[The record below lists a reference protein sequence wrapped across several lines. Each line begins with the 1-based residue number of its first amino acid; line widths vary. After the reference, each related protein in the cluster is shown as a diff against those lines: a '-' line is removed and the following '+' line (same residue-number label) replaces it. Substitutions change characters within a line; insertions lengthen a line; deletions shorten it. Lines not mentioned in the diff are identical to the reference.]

1 MNQNELINNVPQTK
15 LYSALFEAYTS
26 MKVARE
32 GVNVIDDIT
41 KIDVQV
47 MMQYISRDVIEVMDQ
62 LHELLVMLVDMM
74 KMLEMDD
81 SMNYEFYN
89 LPESLTRPISDIR
102 SSDIN
107 KFIQISGKIIA
118 KGSVISRCNQV
129 DYKCPTCHKVTSII
143 PDTFSFEDVKDKLKC
158 LSCGDMGSI
167 EKLNMED
174 IVFIK
179 LEENSED
186 MKTDNPE
193 NVVVAL
199 RGHHTNIHHLSKLK
213 MGVKVNL
220 TGILKLR
227 KLEKNKAGD
236 RVLNLNSIEYI
247 NDNQSLHFTEEDR
260 ELVSKLK
267 EDPDRI
273 HKLTAMID
281 EDILGYHDIKESL
294 LYYLVGAVQTRKFT
308 KMINVLLIGE
318 PGTAKS
324 QLSKSL
330 EKISHKIRYAS
341 GKNTSGVGLT
351 AGVIKDEALG
361 GYSIK
366 MGAIP
371 MCNEGHVIADELDKL
386 TDEDRSSLLETM
398 SLGQVTVSKIVQGTF
413 VANTA
418 ILGIANPKKIQFNQK
433 DSIYDQIGF
442 TQDMFSRFEF
452 IWIIRNEVD
461 EVKDS
466 AIAAILTST
475 LFNDFDEKHLN
486 NQAFLKKYVKYVRD
500 NFNPRFDQSNYKSIA
515 AMKIINDFYVQR
527 RLKDANITPRLV
539 NSISKVAC
547 AHAKLRQ
554 SNVIEEQDALKAT
567 EILAASLEGLL

>member
-1 MNQNELINNVPQTK
+1 MNKNELINVTEETK
-15 LYSALFEAYTS
+15 LYSVIYDAYKI
-26 MKVARE
+26 MLANKD
-32 GVNVIDDIT
+32 GVKIDADVT

-47 MMQYISRDVIEVMDQ
+47 LITYIESKIIEINEK
-62 LHELLVMLVDMM
+62 LHEILVHMPDLMR
-74 KMLEMDD
+74 MLENDD
-81 SMNYEFYN
+81 TRYYEFYN
-89 LPESLTRPISDIR
+89 LPDCLVRPISDIR
-102 SSDIN
+102 STDIN
-107 KFIQISGKIIA
+107 RFVQINGKIIA
-118 KGSVISRCNQV
+118 KGGVLSRPV
-129 DYKCPTCHKVTSII
+129 KIVYKCNSCFKEIQLLPE
-143 PDTFSFEDVKDKLKC
+143 PFTFDDPKDKIKCTNCGTQSDLKEII
-158 LSCGDMGSI
+158 L
-167 EKLNMED
+167 ED
-174 IVFIK
+174 LVFVK

-186 MKTDNPE
+186 MKTDTPE
-193 NVVVAL
+193 TLVIAL
-199 RGHHTNIHHLSKLK
+199 RGHHTNINHLSKLK

-220 TGILKLR
+220 TGTLKLR
-227 KLEKNKAGD
+227 KQAKDKPGD
-236 RVLNLNSIEYI
+236 RVLNLNSIEYV
-247 NDNQSLHFTEEDR
+247 NDNQSLELTYDDKLLIEDIKKD
-260 ELVSKLK
+260 SN
-267 EDPDRI
+267 RI
-273 HKLTAMID
+273 TRLTSMID
-281 EDILGYHDIKESL
+281 EDILGYHDIKESM

-324 QLSKSL
+324 QMSKSL

-386 TDEDRSSLLETM
+386 TDEDKSSLLETM

-413 VANTA
+413 TANTA

-433 DSIYDQIGF
+433 DKIYDQIGF

-452 IWIIRNEVD
+452 IWIIKNEVD

-475 LFNDFDEKHLN
+475 LFNSYDDKHVN
-486 NQAFLKKYVKYVRD
+486 NQEFLKKYIKYVRD
-500 NFNPRFDQSNYKSIA
+500 NFNPKFEQNNVNSIA
-515 AMKIINDFYVQR
+515 AMKVINDFYVQR
-527 RLKDANITPRLV
+527 RLKDSNITPRLV
-539 NSISKVAC
+539 NSITKVAC

-554 SNVIEEQDALKAT
+554 SNVIEEQDAIRAT
-567 EILAASLEGLL
+567 YILGLSLEGLL